1 MKTTEL
7 LVNLLTLAESASG
20 SKTAESSAPVVAD
33 TPPADAALESIFES
47 VKRLFFDGFAVG
59 DVTISLW
66 NVTLGLLFFFIS
78 LKLGQWVKNRV
89 ENKWFL
95 KSKLSKGAREASASL
110 MWYAIVVIAILFS
123 LSIAGIKL
131 SSLALVAGALSLG
144 IGFGLQNIVSNF
156 ISGLILLFERPIK
169 RGDWIIVG
177 NTQGFVKDIN
187 IRSTQVQ
194 TFDFAD
200 VLIPNSELL
209 TNQVTNWMLNTSVG
223 RIRIAIGVA
232 YGSDTGKVKDLLIEI
247 ARNNPEVVLGHK
259 DYLDPEVLFL
269 RFGDSSLDFELRVF
283 VKDILTTTRTT
294 SAINFEIDRVF
305 REHNIQIPFP
315 QRDIHI
321 IESNGDKS

>member
-1 MKTTEL
+1 MKLIEFLTKYTSTTESL
-7 LVNLLTLAESASG
+7 DSVKKVEDERLNQAGSWFDEANMESA
-20 SKTAESSAPVVAD
+20 
-33 TPPADAALESIFES
+33 LE
-47 VKRLFFDGFAVG
+47 VLKRLFFDGFSVG
-59 DVTISLW
+59 DVSISLW
-66 NVTLGLLFFFIS
+66 NVTLGLIFFFIS
-78 LKLGQWVKNRV
+78 LKLGRWVKNRV
-89 ENKWFL
+89 ENKWFVN
-95 KSKLSKGAREASASL
+95 SKLSKGAREASASL
-110 MWYAIVVIAILFS
+110 MWYAIVVIAVLFS

-131 SSLALVAGALSLG
+131 SNLALVAGALSLG

-223 RIRIAIGVA
+223 RIRVSIGVA
-232 YGSDTGKVKDLLIEI
+232 YGSDTILVKDLLLDI
-247 ARNNPEVVLGHK
+247 ARNNSDVVLGDK
-259 DYLDPEVLFL
+259 EYLDPEVLFL
-269 RFGDSSLDFELRVF
+269 QFGDSSLDFELRMF
-283 VKDILTTTRTT
+283 VKDILTTTRTK
-294 SAINFEIDRVF
+294 SAINFEIARVF

-315 QRDIHI
+315 QRDIHV
-321 IESNGDKS
+321 IERNGDKN